1 MHALTI
7 GLDADKFATFWMFL
21 KGFITHLFCKWPLH
35 TPEAAEHKYTCTI
48 LKHMKTYKS
57 G

>member
-1 MHALTI
+1 MHALTT

-21 KGFITHLFCKWPLH
+21 KGFIAHLFCKWPLH

-48 LKHMKTYKS
+48 SKHMKTYKS